1 MGKYRIFVLKWPYRG
16 NALKWFNL
24 LYFALLLLV
33 QNLISISTHFC
44 CHIPSV
50 EILYGYD
57 RSLGTISVT
66 LNMKLIMLI
75 LKK

>member
-1 MGKYRIFVLKWPYRG
+1 M
-16 NALKWFNL
+16 NSL
-24 LYFALLLLV
+24 LLVDAPEHQTSIRNNRRDQLLV